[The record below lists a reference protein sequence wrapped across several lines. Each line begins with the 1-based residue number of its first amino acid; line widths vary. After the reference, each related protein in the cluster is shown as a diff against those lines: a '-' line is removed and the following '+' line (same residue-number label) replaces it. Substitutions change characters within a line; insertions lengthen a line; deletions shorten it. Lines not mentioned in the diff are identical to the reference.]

1 MPWKPSSVN
10 SDRRYGHA
18 WQKQRAATLRS
29 EPLCRMCLSAGM
41 TVPATVVD
49 HIVPLGDGGTNV
61 QSNLQPLCK
70 RCHDA
75 VKTPSDT
82 AARKRA
88 ESCAISI
95 RCVALVETLT
105 FGFDCRVPRRLLAP
119 SLGWDR
125 AHLAS
130 LASAEG
136 IVRAASHGHLQHC
149 ELVIVCDDVRW
160 ARLMSSSYGIDLR
173 IDPLGIV
180 PSGNM
185 EAQWLAS
192 RHSSE
197 YAHRN
202 GDDSVGT
209 QAERST

>member
-18 WQKQRAATLRS
+18 WQKQRAATLRA

-49 HIVPLGDGGTNV
+49 HIVPLGDGGTNE

-88 ESCAISI
+88 EQSDIGI
-95 RCVALVETLT
+95 ICVPLCESLSY
-105 FGFDCRVPRRLLAP
+105 GFDSRVVRRLLAP

-125 AHLAS
+125 AHRVS
-130 LASAEG
+130 LAAAEG
-136 IVRAASHGHLQHC
+136 VLQSAVAGALPAC
-149 ELVIVCDDVRW
+149 ELRILCDDVRW
-160 ARLMSSSYGIDLR
+160 ARLAAVRFPCALR
-173 IDPLGIV
+173 VDPVGLMPRG
-180 PSGNM
+180 GA
-185 EAQWLAS
+185 EAVWLAA

-197 YAHRN
+197 FALRS
-202 GDDSVGT
+202 DSESKGT
-209 QAERST
+209 QAERA